1 VKIIFEVTMSE
12 QKVGATAE
20 KSTELS
26 QADDYAIW
34 QVLKPYIGHCLTM
47 NHDINNP
54 LAGVLGYCEFMLMDD
69 DLTPT
74 QRKHLEQISESA
86 DRIKKIVE
94 SLCDDKIAMSEKID
108 LRTVTEA
115 YRVIAKKL

>member
-1 VKIIFEVTMSE
+1 
-12 QKVGATAE
+12 
-20 KSTELS
+20 
-26 QADDYAIW
+26 
-34 QVLKPYIGHCLTM
+34 
-47 NHDINNP
+47 
-54 LAGVLGYCEFMLMDD
+54 MLMDD